1 MNEKIKDNKIA
12 VRFSLAKFKLSEII
26 IFVIPKKETAPKIGI
41 ESKNAILAAST
52 LLNFNILAAVMAIP
66 DLLTPG
72 TNEKICKILMKN
84 TDFNLKSVL
93 IFFSNLNLSLKN
105 SNKPKIIVVHA
116 IILKSL
122 ISYKYPVFAK
132 IYPIIITGS
141 DASKILKKRILF

>member
-1 MNEKIKDNKIA
+1 MNEKMKDNKIA

-72 TNEKICKILMKN
+72 TNEKTCKILIKSI
-84 TDFNLKSVL
+84 DFNLKSLV
-93 IFFSNLNLSLKN
+93 IFFSYLNLSLKK

-116 IILKSL
+116 IILISL
-122 ISYKYPVFAK
+122 IS
-132 IYPIIITGS
+132 
-141 DASKILKKRILF
+141 

>member
-1 MNEKIKDNKIA
+1 MNEKMKDNKIA

-116 IILKSL
+116 IILTSL
-122 ISYKYPVFAK
+122 IS
-132 IYPIIITGS
+132 
-141 DASKILKKRILF
+141 

>member
-1 MNEKIKDNKIA
+1 MSEKTKDNKIA
-12 VRFSLAKFKLSEII
+12 ARFSLAKLKLSDVI

-116 IILKSL
+116 IILTSL
-122 ISYKYPVFAK
+122 IS
-132 IYPIIITGS
+132 
-141 DASKILKKRILF
+141 

>member
-1 MNEKIKDNKIA
+1 MNEKMKDNKIA

-72 TNEKICKILMKN
+72 TNEKTCKILIKSI
-84 TDFNLKSVL
+84 DFNLKSLV
-93 IFFSNLNLSLKN
+93 IFFSNLNLSLKK

-116 IILKSL
+116 IILISL
-122 ISYKYPVFAK
+122 NS
-132 IYPIIITGS
+132 
-141 DASKILKKRILF
+141 

>member
-1 MNEKIKDNKIA
+1 MKDNKIA
-12 VRFSLAKFKLSEII
+12 VRFSLAKFKLSETI

-116 IILKSL
+116 IILISL
-122 ISYKYPVFAK
+122 IS
-132 IYPIIITGS
+132 
-141 DASKILKKRILF
+141 

>member
-1 MNEKIKDNKIA
+1 MNEKMKDNKIA

-93 IFFSNLNLSLKN
+93 IFFSNLNLSLKK
-105 SNKPKIIVVHA
+105 SSKPKIIVVHA
-116 IILKSL
+116 IILISL
-122 ISYKYPVFAK
+122 IS
-132 IYPIIITGS
+132 
-141 DASKILKKRILF
+141 